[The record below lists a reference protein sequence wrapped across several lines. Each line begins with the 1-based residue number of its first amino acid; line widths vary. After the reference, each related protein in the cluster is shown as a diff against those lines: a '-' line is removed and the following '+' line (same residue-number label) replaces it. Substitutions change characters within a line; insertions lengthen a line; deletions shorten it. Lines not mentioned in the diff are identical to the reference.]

1 MASLFF
7 WASAC
12 PASARPS
19 ITVPATITR
28 QFMLILLWLSRQP
41 GQDGLGLSH
50 DLLDHLTGGLD
61 HVDQPRR
68 LPAGRAPV
76 LHVPQLPGAAGR
88 LAPPGTDL
96 AGERLDLLVAPP
108 PGPPRGRAR
117 GRPPPPRP
125 RESVRRHPPPP
136 ESARARP
143 PAPYAPRPRAPG
155 RSPHPPR
162 WPRGPW
168 LASRSRRA
176 PSPSSRAD
184 APRRSPAPDS
194 RARRPAPAR
203 APPASPPPSP

>member
-50 DLLDHLTGGLD
+50 DLLDHQTGGLD

-68 LPAGRAPV
+68 LPAGRGPRP
-76 LHVPQLPGAAGR
+76 HVPPLPGAGG
-88 LAPPGTDL
+88 PPL
-96 AGERLDLLVAPP
+96 PP
-108 PGPPRGRAR
+108 PERDGG
-117 GRPPPPRP
+117 G
-125 RESVRRHPPPP
+125 ESLRVGKGEWVRRHPPPP

-176 PSPSSRAD
+176 PSPSS
-184 APRRSPAPDS
+184 
-194 RARRPAPAR
+194 
-203 APPASPPPSP
+203 PPHP

>member
-1 MASLFF
+1 MARLFF
-7 WASAC
+7 WASAW
-12 PASARPS
+12 PARPLAA
-19 ITVPATITR
+19 PAPLPPH
-28 QFMLILLWLSRQP
+28 FMLILLWLSRQP

-50 DLLDHLTGGLD
+50 DLLDHQTGGLD

-68 LPAGRAPV
+68 LPAGAAPAP
-76 LHVPQLPGAAGR
+76 HV
-88 LAPPGTDL
+88 
-96 AGERLDLLVAPP
+96 
-108 PGPPRGRAR
+108 
-117 GRPPPPRP
+117 PPRP
-125 RESVRRHPPPP
+125 GQRGSVGRHPPPP

-194 RARRPAPAR
+194 RARRSAPAP
-203 APPASPPPSP
+203 APPASLPPR